1 VEGDEELTCS
11 RVTDTEKLLHDTLVS
26 ANRDILHLLRV
37 SLKERK
43 KERKK
48 KLACAPLAHSSFLNS
63 SRLQFCSIWP
73 GGARTRLC
81 SRQS

>member
-43 KERKK
+43 K